1 MGHFQV
7 RQVLVYQRVH
17 RFFLGF
23 WWSISQLSRG
33 DDVILEKVTGYL
45 VFGGEVPFKSWDSH
59 GSQFRETDPV
69 NHDRVTT
76 GIRTG
81 FRTASQLHDSIHIPI
96 SPISVGFSQLDMI
109 HIRHSNVPGWMSTPN
124 VTAVKIYRGGTTSG
138 PAAVEFFP
146 AAEVYPH
153 LERSSHRDCLRGLQ
167 HPGGRLLSR
176 NHMANLL
183 AFDKYLGID

>member
-45 VFGGEVPFKSWDSH
+45 EFGGEVPFKSWDSH

-81 FRTASQLHDSIHIPI
+81 FRTASHLHDSIHIPI

-124 VTAVKIYRGGTTSG
+124 VTAVKIYRGAP
-138 PAAVEFFP
+138 PAAQRPWSFSQRLRCIHTLKGHHTEIVCVAFNIQVGDFC
-146 AAEVYPH
+146 
-153 LERSSHRDCLRGLQ
+153 RGIIWRICLPLI
-167 HPGGRLLSR
+167 ST
-176 NHMANLL
+176 
-183 AFDKYLGID
+183 